1 MFFLIDIYQIQDG
14 KVLLTHILIILQR
27 PKAAKGAA
35 AIYRVQSFVLYCFA
49 ALVYFKYMFNEEVRR
64 MLVQVISSWQVLAA
78 TVVLVLYVFL
88 VNYVARLYR
97 RPGRPRRF
105 SLPLPKRKRKAAAAE
120 ASPITPSEND
130 ELDLEEDVRPGKK

>member
-1 MFFLIDIYQIQDG
+1 MKY
-14 KVLLTHILIILQR
+14 
-27 PKAAKGAA
+27 KA
-35 AIYRVQSFVLYCFA
+35 RSFVLYCFA
-49 ALVYFKYMFNEEVRR
+49 ALVYFMYMFNEEVRR
-64 MLVQVISSWQVLAA
+64 MLVQVISSWQVLVT

-105 SLPLPKRKRKAAAAE
+105 SLPLPRRRRKAAASE
-120 ASPITPSEND
+120 ASPITPSDSD